1 MKSTNELIARAY
13 ETYRDR
19 VAGYISYRIN
29 DEEAARDLTQEVFL
43 RMLEYSQLI
52 YEEAMENFIFTIA
65 RNKVNDYLRHHYV
78 RNEFDRYMHDY
89 APVAE
94 DTTEQIVAYREL
106 ECIEQKCIASLPA
119 QRAKVYMLKRYD
131 DLSAKEISERLGMS
145 VRTVE
150 NHYYMGLRQVRSAI
164 AACI

>member
-1 MKSTNELIARAY
+1 MKSTDELIAQAY
-13 ETYRDR
+13 ENYRDR
-19 VAGYISYRIN
+19 VVSYINYRIN

-65 RNKVNDYLRHHYV
+65 RNKVNDYLRHYYV
-78 RNEFDRYMHDY
+78 RSEFDRYMHDY
-89 APVAE
+89 APVSE
-94 DTTEQIVAYREL
+94 DSTEQTVTCRDL
-106 ECIEQKCIASLPA
+106 ERIEKKCIESLPT
-119 QRAKVYMLKRYD
+119 QRARVYMLKRYEEM
-131 DLSAKEISERLGMS
+131 SAKEISERLGMS

-150 NHYYMGLRQVRSAI
+150 NHYYMGVRQVRQAF